1 MAIISCPDCCKQVSD
16 KALKCSQC
24 GYLIANLQ
32 KQESISLKQ
41 LQEKIQDIVSASA
54 LNLAKLDIDLT
65 VEVNS
70 VDRTLYIKLTR
81 TGVKNFKPTYNKLWI
96 EIKLQLKPDN
106 LKGFS
111 KVLIC
116 SKFEGEIKSEWE
128 RKYDIDE
135 TGKLIQNLQSIL
147 SWYFSRY
154 DNWLD
159 FIFGAFGELFSVIVV
174 INIVIYGIFSLLNHS
189 HNVSPSLVTDS
200 RIYSSKQ
207 FTMSQYMDIRD
218 GMTYEQVKEITATD
232 GKKVNRSHI
241 INEEEGIDILMV
253 SYSWENPDG
262 SYMVITFL
270 DNNIVIR
277 KEQLGLK

>member
-1 MAIISCPDCCKQVSD
+1 MAIISCPDCCKQVAD

-32 KQESISLKQ
+32 RQKSISLKQ
-41 LQEKIQDIVSASA
+41 LQEKIQDIVRERT
-54 LNLAKLDIDLT
+54 LNLAKLDIGLT
-65 VEVNS
+65 VAVNS
-70 VDRTLYIKLTR
+70 DDKTLYIKLTR

-174 INIVIYGIFSLLNHS
+174 INIL
-189 HNVSPSLVTDS
+189 
-200 RIYSSKQ
+200 
-207 FTMSQYMDIRD
+207 
-218 GMTYEQVKEITATD
+218 
-232 GKKVNRSHI
+232 
-241 INEEEGIDILMV
+241 
-253 SYSWENPDG
+253 
-262 SYMVITFL
+262 
-270 DNNIVIR
+270 
-277 KEQLGLK
+277 

>member
-1 MAIISCPDCCKQVSD
+1 MAIISCPNCCKQVSD

-24 GYLIANLQ
+24 GYLIANLE
-32 KQESISLKQ
+32 KQESISLEQ
-41 LQEKIQDIVSASA
+41 LQEKIQDIVSAST

-111 KVLIC
+111 KVLIS

-135 TGKLIQNLQSIL
+135 KGKLIQNLQSIL

-200 RIYSSKQ
+200 RIYSSRH
-207 FTMSQYMDIRD
+207 FTISQYMDIRD

-277 KEQLGLK
+277 KEQSGLK